1 MRPAPLIPMVVRG
14 FTIALVA
21 LQHVF
26 KIIVL
31 MLDRRRS
38 LSLNT
43 ASGIALACAL
53 ERLGPTFIKIGQLLS
68 ARPDVVGPAVSEA
81 LSRLRDR
88 VRPMPRRELHQV
100 LQAAFPSGYEHVFE
114 SFDEVPVASA
124 SIAQVHRALLGSG
137 LDVAVKL
144 RRLGLERKVQCDL
157 AILECLG
164 AVLEKL
170 PGMQAAPMRDTMREF
185 GHSILAQLDFRTEAR
200 NYRTA
205 RVNFA
210 DLEAVVIP
218 FLVEELCGDSVLVM
232 EFIEGG
238 RSVFAPGPPRDDDRA
253 AAQTLLQILYRM
265 VFVDGFV
272 HADLHPGNI
281 FFLDHGRVL
290 LLDFGLVARLE
301 DNHLEHFTEF
311 FFGMISNDGQ
321 RCAEV
326 IRKTATF
333 INTSVPFARFET
345 LMQEIVSRHWLELT
359 RDYEV
364 ARFALE
370 LFDAQRQCMIRGA
383 TTFVM
388 VIWSFVVFEG
398 LIRRL
403 DPDLDF
409 QAEARLFI
417 PAVLRKRKERGM
429 LLVR

>member
-1 MRPAPLIPMVVRG
+1 MVLRA
-14 FTIALVA
+14 FIIATVA

-26 KIIVL
+26 EIILL

-38 LSLNT
+38 VSLK
-43 ASGIALACAL
+43 AACGVALACAF

-68 ARPDVVGPAVSEA
+68 ARPDVVDPAVSEA
-81 LSRLRDR
+81 LSRLRDG
-88 VRPMPRRELHQV
+88 VRPMTRRELDRA
-100 LQAAFPSGYEHVFE
+100 LQAAFPSGYRHVFE

-124 SIAQVHRALLGSG
+124 SIAQVHRARLASG

-144 RRLGLERKVQCDL
+144 RRFGLERKVQCDL
-157 AILECLG
+157 AILDCLG
-164 AVLEKL
+164 AALEKL
-170 PGMQAAPMRDTMREF
+170 PGMRTAPMRDTMREF
-185 GHSILAQLDFRTEAR
+185 GCSIRAQLDFRTEG
-200 NYRTA
+200 NSYRTA
-205 RVNFA
+205 RSNLA
-210 DLEAVVIP
+210 DLEGVVIP

-253 AAQTLLQILYRM
+253 AAQTLLRILYRM

-272 HADLHPGNI
+272 HADLHPGNV
-281 FFLDHGRVL
+281 FFLDERRVL
-290 LLDFGLVARLE
+290 LLDFGMVARLK
-301 DNHLEHFTEF
+301 DDDLEHFTEF
-311 FFGMISNDGQ
+311 FFGMVNNDGA

-333 INTSVPFARFET
+333 IDVNVPFARFEK
-345 LMQEIVSRHWLELT
+345 LMQKIVSRHWLELT